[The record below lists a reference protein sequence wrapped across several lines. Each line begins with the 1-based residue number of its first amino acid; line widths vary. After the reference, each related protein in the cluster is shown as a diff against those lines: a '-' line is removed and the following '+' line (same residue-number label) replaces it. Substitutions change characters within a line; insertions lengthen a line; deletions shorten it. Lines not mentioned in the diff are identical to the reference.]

1 MTHYPDY
8 IVPTGDFVA
17 EWMEDEGVNAAELAR
32 RLDVSRKHVS
42 ELLHGKAPLS
52 HDLALRLENVTGVPA
67 RIWNLHEAG
76 YREALARRRAAE
88 DLAGQFEQAKAFP
101 LSYLRKSGV
110 IAAGARDKAGTVKDL
125 LRFFEVGTFDAFQ
138 STWEKGSVAYRRSA
152 VGRDDAP
159 ALAAWLRLAER
170 DAHMDSLA
178 GYERSRV
185 ESALPDL
192 RRLTVLPP
200 AEGVR
205 QAQQRLREC
214 GVVLALVPAVPGLG
228 IHRATRWIGG
238 HPVIQLSGLWKSDD
252 QLWFTLFHE
261 IGHVLLH
268 DPKGL
273 YLQGVEGAIEEEADA
288 FAARL
293 LVPEDYAERLP
304 QRRSL
309 AEVKRLA
316 EELEVAPSI
325 ILGQAQRR
333 TGDYAWG
340 HDLKRRVDIADMV
353 A

>member
-52 HDLALRLENVTGVPA
+52 HDLALRLENVTGVP
-67 RIWNLHEAG
+67 G

-178 GYERSRV
+178 
-185 ESALPDL
+185 
-192 RRLTVLPP
+192 
-200 AEGVR
+200 EGR
-205 QAQQRLREC
+205 
-214 GVVLALVPAVPGLG
+214 
-228 IHRATRWIGG
+228 
-238 HPVIQLSGLWKSDD
+238 
-252 QLWFTLFHE
+252 
-261 IGHVLLH
+261 
-268 DPKGL
+268 
-273 YLQGVEGAIEEEADA
+273 
-288 FAARL
+288 
-293 LVPEDYAERLP
+293 
-304 QRRSL
+304 
-309 AEVKRLA
+309 
-316 EELEVAPSI
+316 
-325 ILGQAQRR
+325 
-333 TGDYAWG
+333 
-340 HDLKRRVDIADMV
+340 
-353 A
+353 